1 MKEKIKKAFEGVTYD
16 LVFARVFIAIF
27 GYLVFAV
34 WSIIDFATLSFI
46 IPFLLIALQCFEL
59 HSLKKERRKDMELFI
74 MACKLK
80 DLARAMAEDFAYD
93 LKRYKNLYGELPKE
107 EETEKNKETKK
118 E

>member
-1 MKEKIKKAFEGVTYD
+1 MKERIKKAFEGVTYD
-16 LVFARVFIAIF
+16 LAFAWVFIAIF

-34 WSIIDFATLSFI
+34 WPIIDFATLIFI
-46 IPFLLIALQCFEL
+46 IPFLLIAIQSFEL
-59 HSLKKERRKDMELFI
+59 HSLKKKRWKDMELFI

-107 EETEKNKETKK
+107 TSESEKQNSEES
-118 E
+118 